1 MTPRRFALL
10 LAVLVAAAWPDVL
23 LGKGSFGLRDF
34 SVFGYPLAHYHR
46 ECFWR
51 GELPLW
57 NPLNHCGLPFLAQW
71 NTLTLYP
78 GALLYLLPPLPWSLG
93 LFMLVHLWL
102 GGVGAYAVA
111 RRWTSHEFAAAVAG
125 VAYAFHGLVQQ
136 SLMWPNNLAAFALLP
151 WVVLTAERA
160 TREGGRQLVLAAL
173 VGAMQ
178 MLTGAPGIIVFTWLL
193 VGAIHFGEVIS
204 NQCSVL
210 SGDLNPGSSAE
221 PAALKT
227 EHWLLNTGHLRLL
240 GITALVSLLS
250 APQLLPFLELLAH
263 SQRDAG
269 YATGSW
275 PLPATGPLNLL
286 VPLFNCHFMS
296 TGLAT
301 QPGQAWT
308 ATFYPGALVL
318 VLAALAALRVRRVTV
333 VALAMFSLLALLFAL
348 GRNGPLYDLAK
359 NLLSLGVMRYP
370 VKFIIPLTFLLPML
384 AAWAIASLATTGLHR
399 RALTVGIGGALV
411 GIAALG
417 FIGWHWPP
425 PNNDPSDRA
434 RVVHSALASGAAL
447 VAGAFVLVQVLR
459 APGNRFWPLALLAV
473 LFLDLRTH
481 CPGLTPRVNPG
492 VFAPGVPPA
501 DALVPRP
508 QLGTGRAV
516 LHPRALLELD
526 GRMLPELDRT
536 LLLQRLALFMNGNLL
551 EGIPKADGFFSLEPR
566 ATHEA
571 TLALYAGTNGLRDR
585 LADFVGVTQVNPPP
599 SIFQWKHRPTALP
612 LITAGQR
619 AEFADPATTLNAL
632 AGTNWN
638 PQEIVFLPP
647 AARAGDLQSPPSTNG
662 LTERR
667 LQVAGTPEAKVVSTK
682 WTAHRIECEVESPAP
697 TLVVIAQSFYHPWQA
712 TVNGQPTEILRAN
725 HAFQAVPVPAGRS
738 TVRLAYVD
746 RRFQLGA
753 SLSALGITV
762 CAVLWWRTGRMANAQ

>member
-10 LAVLVAAAWPDVL
+10 LAVLVAAAWPDVP
-23 LGKGSFGLRDF
+23 LGTGSFGLRDF
-34 SVFGYPLAHYHR
+34 SVFGYPLAHHHR

-71 NTLTLYP
+71 NTLALYP

-102 GGVGAYAVA
+102 GGLGAYAVA
-111 RRWTSHEFAAAVAG
+111 RRWTGHELAAAVAG

-160 TREGGRQLVLAAL
+160 AREGGRRLVVAAL

-178 MLTGAPGIIVFTWLL
+178 MLTGAPEVILFTWLL
-193 VGAIHFGEVIS
+193 CGALLVGDCVKR
-204 NQCSVL
+204 
-210 SGDLNPGSSAE
+210 
-221 PAALKT
+221 KT
-227 EHWLLNTGHLRLL
+227 ENVSQDALTHYALRFTSLI
-240 GITALVSLLS
+240 GLVSLLS
-250 APQLLPFLELLAH
+250 AAQLLPFLDLLAH

-269 YATGSW
+269 YATDSW
-275 PLPATGPLNLL
+275 PLPATGPANLL

-296 TGLAT
+296 TGLPA

-318 VLAALAALRVRRVTV
+318 VLAALAALRVRRGGVIV
-333 VALAMFSLLALLFAL
+333 LSGLGMLALLFAL
-348 GRNGPLYDLAK
+348 GGNGPLYDLTK
-359 NLLSLGVMRYP
+359 TLLPLGVMRYP
-370 VKFIIPLTFLLPML
+370 VKFIIPLTFILPML
-384 AAWAIASLATTGLHR
+384 AAWAIASLATTGLNR
-399 RALTVGIGGALV
+399 RALGVGVGSVLV
-411 GIAALG
+411 AIAALG
-417 FIGWHWPP
+417 AIGWNWPP
-425 PNNDPSDRA
+425 PNNEPSDRA
-434 RVVHSALASGAAL
+434 RVLHSALASGAAL
-447 VAGAFVLVQVLR
+447 AAGAFALLQVLR

-516 LHPRALLELD
+516 LHPRALLDLD

-536 LLLQRLALFMNGNLL
+536 LLLQRQALFMNANLL

-585 LADFVGVTQVNPPP
+585 LADFAGVTHANPPP
-599 SIFQWKHRPTALP
+599 NIFQWQRRSTALP

-619 AEFADPATTLNAL
+619 PITVYETNTLAAIAAAD
-632 AGTNWN
+632 WN
-638 PQEIVFLPP
+638 PRQVVFL
-647 AARAGDLQSPPSTNG
+647 RAGDFQSPSVAGEGNG
-662 LTERR
+662 RR
-667 LQVAGTPEAKVVSTK
+667 LEAAGTVAARVLNSK

-697 TLVVIAQSFYHPWQA
+697 TLVVIAQSHYHPWQA
-712 TVNGQPTEILRAN
+712 TVNGQPAMILRAN

-738 TVRLAYVD
+738 TVRLDYVD
-746 RRFQLGA
+746 RRFQLGLA
-753 SLSALGITV
+753 LSALGLAACV
-762 CAVLWWRTGRMANAQ
+762 VLWWRDRRQNQGSATDLNPA

>member
-1 MTPRRFALL
+1 MTPRHFALL
-10 LAVLVAAAWPDVL
+10 LAALVAAAWPDVL
-23 LGKGSFGLRDF
+23 LGTGSFGLRDY

-102 GGVGAYAVA
+102 GGLGAYALA
-111 RRWTSHEFAAAVAG
+111 RRWTGHELAAAVAG

-136 SLMWPNNLAAFALLP
+136 SLMWPNNLAALALLP

-160 TREGGRQLVLAAL
+160 TREGGRRLVVAAL

-178 MLTGAPGIIVFTWLL
+178 MLTGAPEVILFTWLL
-193 VGAIHFGEVIS
+193 CGVLLVGDGVKR
-204 NQCSVL
+204 
-210 SGDLNPGSSAE
+210 
-221 PAALKT
+221 KT
-227 EHWLLNTGHLRLL
+227 EDVSRGFLTFHALRFS
-240 GITALVSLLS
+240 ALISLVALLS
-250 APQLLPFLELLAH
+250 AAQLLPFLDLLAH

-275 PLPATGPLNLL
+275 PLPATGPANLL

-296 TGLAT
+296 TGLPA

-318 VLAALAALRVRRVTV
+318 VLAALAALRVRRVAV
-333 VALAMFSLLALLFAL
+333 VALALFSLLALVLAF
-348 GRNGPLYDLAK
+348 GDNGPLYGVAK
-359 NLLSLGVMRYP
+359 KLLPLGVMRYP
-370 VKFIIPLTFLLPML
+370 VKFIIPLTFILPML
-384 AAWAIASLATTGLHR
+384 AAWAIASLATTGLNR
-399 RALTVGIGGALV
+399 RALGVGIGGVLV
-411 GIAALG
+411 AIAALG

-425 PNNDPSDRA
+425 PNNDPTDRA
-434 RVVHSALASGAAL
+434 RVLHSALASGAAL
-447 VAGAFVLVQVLR
+447 AAGAFALVQVLR

-508 QLGTGRAV
+508 QLGAGRAV
-516 LHPRALLELD
+516 LHPRALLDLD

-536 LLLQRLALFMNGNLL
+536 LLLQRQALFMNGNLL
-551 EGIPKADGFFSLEPR
+551 EGIPKADGFFSMEPR

-571 TLALYAGTNGLRDR
+571 TLLLYAGTNGLRDR
-585 LADFVGVTQVNPPP
+585 LADFAGVTHANPPP
-599 SIFQWKHRPTALP
+599 NIFHWQRRPTALP

-619 AEFADPATTLNAL
+619 AEFADAATTLNAL
-632 AGTNWN
+632 ASTNWN
-638 PQEIVFLPP
+638 PLDTVFLPP
-647 AARAGDLQSPPSTNG
+647 ASRAGGLQSPAHPRPKFFQPNG
-662 LTERR
+662 
-667 LQVAGTPEAKVVSTK
+667 PP
-682 WTAHRIECEVESPAP
+682 TASSARSNPPCPRWSSSRNP
-697 TLVVIAQSFYHPWQA
+697 TTIP
-712 TVNGQPTEILRAN
+712 GKP
-725 HAFQAVPVPAGRS
+725 P
-738 TVRLAYVD
+738 
-746 RRFQLGA
+746 
-753 SLSALGITV
+753 
-762 CAVLWWRTGRMANAQ
+762 

>member
-10 LAVLVAAAWPDVL
+10 LAVLATAAWPDVL
-23 LGKGSFGLRDF
+23 LGTGSFGLRDY

-57 NPLNHCGLPFLAQW
+57 NPFNHCGLPFLAQW
-71 NTLTLYP
+71 NTMVLYP

-102 GGVGAYAVA
+102 GGLGAYAIA
-111 RRWTSHEFAAAVAG
+111 RRWTGHELAAAVAG

-151 WVVLTAERA
+151 WVVLTAEGA
-160 TREGGRQLVLAAL
+160 MREGGRKLVIAAI

-178 MLTGAPGIIVFTWLL
+178 MLTGAPEVILSTWLL
-193 VGAIHFGEVIS
+193 VG
-204 NQCSVL
+204 VL
-210 SGDLNPGSSAE
+210 ALIPGIPDVQFSIGNL
-221 PAALKT
+221 PLP
-227 EHWLLNTGHLRLL
+227 LLRLL
-240 GITALVSLLS
+240 SVVLLVSLLS
-250 APQLLPFLELLAH
+250 AAQLLPFLDLLAH

-275 PLPATGPLNLL
+275 PLPATGPANLL

-296 TGLAT
+296 TGLPA

-318 VLAALAALRVRRVTV
+318 VLAALAALRVRRMAV
-333 VALAMFSLLALLFAL
+333 VALTMFSLLSLVLAL
-348 GRNGPLYDLAK
+348 GDNGPLYGVAK
-359 NLLSLGVMRYP
+359 TLLPLGVMRYP
-370 VKFIIPLTFLLPML
+370 VKFIIPLTFILPML
-384 AAWAIASLATTGLHR
+384 AAWAIASLATTGLNR
-399 RALTVGIGGALV
+399 RALTAGIGCALV
-411 GIAALG
+411 SIAALG
-417 FIGWHWPP
+417 FIGWNWPP
-425 PNNDPSDRA
+425 PNNDPTDRA
-434 RVVHSALASGAAL
+434 RVLHSALASGAAL
-447 VAGAFVLVQVLR
+447 AAGAFALVQVLR

-473 LFLDLRTH
+473 LFFDLRTH

-508 QLGTGRAV
+508 QLAAGRAV
-516 LHPRALLELD
+516 LHPRALLDLD

-536 LLLQRLALFMNGNLL
+536 LLLQRQALFMNANLL

-585 LADFVGVTQVNPPP
+585 LADFVGITHANPPP
-599 SIFQWKHRPTALP
+599 NIFQWQRRPTALP

-619 AEFADPATTLNAL
+619 AEFTETAKTLTAL
-632 AGTNWN
+632 ASTNWN
-638 PQEIVFLPP
+638 PQETVFLPP
-647 AARAGDLQSPPSTNG
+647 A
-662 LTERR
+662 ERR
-667 LQVAGTPEAKVVSTK
+667 LQVAGTLEATVLSAK
-682 WTAHRIECEVESPAP
+682 WTAHCVECEVKSPAP
-697 TLVVIAQSFYHPWQA
+697 TLVVLAQSFYHPWQA
-712 TVNGQPTEILRAN
+712 TVNGQPAWIIRAN

-738 TVRLAYVD
+738 SVRLEYVD
-746 RRFQLGA
+746 RSFQLGIA
-753 SLSALGITV
+753 LSALGLAV
-762 CAVLWWRTGRMANAQ
+762 CAVLWWRSRPSAPLTTNH